1 MTTDHTKT
9 TLTDLGPNYGFQML
23 LGFRKTVHEPDFAR
37 LELDLRPELENL
49 IGIPHGGV
57 HATLL
62 DAALGSSACFSGPG
76 QPLRKAVTLNL
87 NVSYLAAPRGSR
99 LIAEGRR
106 VGGGKRIYF
115 SEGVLSDD
123 TGLVLA
129 RATGTFRF
137 ID

>member
-1 MTTDHTKT
+1 MMTENPP
-9 TLTDLGPNYGFQML
+9 DLGPHYGFQSL

-37 LELDLRPELENL
+37 IELDLRPELANL
-49 IGIPHGGV
+49 MGIPHGGV

-62 DAALGSSACFSGPG
+62 DAALGSSACFTTPG
-76 QPLRKAVTLNL
+76 GPLRKAVTLNL
-87 NVSYLAAPRGSR
+87 NVSYLAVPQGRR

-106 VGGGKRIYF
+106 VGGGRKVYF
-115 SEGVLSDD
+115 SEGTLCDE